1 MSFRAKILSM
11 ALPISRAISK
21 IHSPWNKKKITGQHI
36 TSIIP
41 YLRPGA
47 VLITRVNGELANLFI
62 PGDYKHAAIVGP
74 YQHSGDIRDMY
85 VIEATTHGV
94 KQTDLISFM
103 VSKDSLALLYPCF
116 CDGIAM
122 LEASDICK
130 RQTGM
135 AYDFKFEP
143 NNNAFYCSELIQWAY
158 ADAISP
164 DTVVFTKRK
173 SLGID
178 TVLPVDFLNSAMS
191 KSPKWTLIWRS
202 EDVIL

>member
-1 MSFRAKILSM
+1 MSLRADILNL
-11 ALPISRAISK
+11 ALPISKAIAK
-21 IHSPWNKKKITGQHI
+21 VHAPWNKKKITGVHLL
-36 TSIIP
+36 SILP
-41 YLRPGA
+41 FLRPGA

-62 PGDYKHAAIVGP
+62 PGFYKHAAIVGS
-74 YQHSGDIRDMY
+74 HDSSGDIRDIY

-94 KQTDLISFM
+94 KKTDLITFM
-103 VSKDSLALLYPCF
+103 TAKDSVALLYPCF
-116 CDGIAM
+116 CDSMAM
-122 LEASDICK
+122 LAASDICQ

-178 TVLPVDFLNSAMS
+178 TVLPVDFINSAMS
-191 KSPKWTLIWRS
+191 KSPKWSLIWKS